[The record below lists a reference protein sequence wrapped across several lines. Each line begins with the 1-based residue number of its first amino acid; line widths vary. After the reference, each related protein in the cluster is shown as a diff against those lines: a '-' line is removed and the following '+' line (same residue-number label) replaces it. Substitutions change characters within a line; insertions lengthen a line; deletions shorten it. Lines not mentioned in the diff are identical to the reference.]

1 MPVFRV
7 LQSTARWKNPS
18 SGWSGGPLGKG
29 RFSNGYMYLLPAWY
43 CEGTVIITY
52 MHMQKEEKSSVSK
65 QKRRAGEKGKES
77 KGQKG
82 LRGLKP

>member
-1 MPVFRV
+1 M
-7 LQSTARWKNPS
+7 
-18 SGWSGGPLGKG
+18 GKG
-29 RFSNGYMYLLPAWY
+29 RFSDGYMYLLPAQYW
-43 CEGTVIITY
+43 EGTVIITY
-52 MHMQKEEKSSVSK
+52 VHRQKEQKCSVSK